1 MKKALFLLVC
11 FVLLAGCTKT
21 MYVPVESTR
30 TINRDNFIRD
40 SIHILDSLFVQIN
53 ADTVFHER
61 FRVVYRDRI
70 LTDSVFRQ
78 DTIRVPYP
86 VDKIVYRNKTSWYQD
101 ILIYCGLAGILVLL
115 VWLMRQRK

>member
-1 MKKALFLLVC
+1 MRKGLFLLAC
-11 FVLLAGCTKT
+11 FVFLVGCTKT
-21 MYVPVESTR
+21 MYVPVESIR
-30 TINRDNFIRD
+30 TAYRDNFVRD
-40 SIHILDSLFVQIN
+40 SIHILDSVFIQTQ

-86 VDKIVYRNKTSWYQD
+86 VDKIVFRNKTLWYQD
-101 ILIYCGLAGILVLL
+101 ILIYCGLGGILILL
-115 VWLMRQRK
+115 LWVRKRK